1 MPDISASHTILVA
14 IGSNHSTADALIE
27 KAQQLMSS
35 YITDLRT
42 TETLTTE
49 PIGIISEPFR
59 NCLVMGRTV
68 LDAASLVAALK
79 KTERDCGDRRSLRRE
94 NVIMMDIDLLLHD
107 TQRYHLQ
114 DWSKCYIQQ
123 LLPQTD
129 IKFPP
134 KT

>member
-1 MPDISASHTILVA
+1 MPDTSASHIVLMA
-14 IGSNHSTADALIE
+14 IGSNHATADALIE
-27 KAQQLMSS
+27 KALQLMSR
-35 YITDLRT
+35 YISDLRT

-59 NCLVMGRTV
+59 NCLVTGRTV

-94 NVIMMDIDLLLHD
+94 NVIMMDIDLLLHG
-107 TQRYHLQ
+107 TKRHHLQ